1 MYNIGIDIGGM
12 SFKGGIVDKDGII
25 VYKEIVST
33 VLNASAD
40 RNADDLA
47 NLIKS
52 LIKNSNIAVDEIES
66 IGIGFPGTTDGTKGI
81 VVHTPN
87 INFTNYPI
95 IKALKQR
102 LPKDFPIYISN
113 DANCAALGECL
124 FGSKKID
131 NAILIT
137 LGTGVGTGIVIDGK
151 IFEGYKSMGAEG
163 GHIRIKTGGERCGC
177 GNRGC
182 FEAYA
187 SASALIR
194 QTKAGI
200 EKYPQSI
207 LAQVAQKEG
216 EVCGKTAFIA
226 DRQGCKIAKSIIK
239 KYTKY
244 VGDGL
249 ISILNLFG
257 SECIIIGGGISKEG
271 DYFIKPLSRYINR
284 YKYGSK
290 FYPKTKVVAAS
301 LHNDAG
307 IVGAASLGQTKK

>member
-12 SFKGGIVDKDGII
+12 SFKGGIVDQKGNI
-25 VYKEIVST
+25 VYKEVVAT
-33 VLNASAD
+33 VPNASAD
-40 RNADDLA
+40 KNADDLA
-47 NLIKS
+47 ELI
-52 LIKNSNIAVDEIES
+52 LILIRNSKLDVAQIAS
-66 IGIGFPGTTDGTKGI
+66 IGIGFPGTTDSDKGI

-87 INFTNYPI
+87 ISFEKYPI
-95 IKALKQR
+95 KKALKQR
-102 LPKDFPIYISN
+102 LNNDFPIYISN
-113 DANCAALGECL
+113 DANCAALGESL
-124 FGSKKID
+124 FGKQKID
-131 NAILIT
+131 NAVLIT
-137 LGTGVGTGIVIDGK
+137 LGTGVGSGIIVDGK

-163 GHIRIKTGGERCGC
+163 GHIRIKSGGEKCGC

-194 QTKAGI
+194 QTKLAI
-200 EKYPQSI
+200 EKNPQSI

-216 EVCGKTAFIA
+216 EVCGKTVFIA
-226 DRQGCKIAKSIIK
+226 DRQGCKVAKSVIRR
-239 KYTKY
+239 YTKY
-244 VGDGL
+244 VGDGI

-257 SECIIIGGGISKEG
+257 SEYIIIGGGISKEG

-290 FYPKTKVVAAS
+290 FYPKTKVIPAS

-307 IVGAASLGQTKK
+307 IVGAAFIGQSKN